1 MQRRV
6 GETLLTE
13 LVPFMCGQVL
23 QVVQE
28 GELVP
33 PWVLKLLEASD
44 TFGTVR
50 SVSRELLLATSV
62 VGAQM
67 CITAWTCNRR
77 QRSFKTLEFLRVE
90 LPQATCARLQLS
102 DHSPSPPA

>member
-1 MQRRV
+1 M

-13 LVPFMCGQVL
+13 LVPFMCGHVL
-23 QVVQE
+23 QVVHE

-44 TFGTVR
+44 TFGTV
-50 SVSRELLLATSV
+50 SAVSRDLLLATSV

-67 CITAWTCNRR
+67 WMT
-77 QRSFKTLEFLRVE
+77 
-90 LPQATCARLQLS
+90 
-102 DHSPSPPA
+102 